1 MFESPCSAEK
11 GIFCIYFCVTGVV
24 VTAKT
29 LMMLIKLRHSN
40 RLVWVLLLLG
50 GVLIFSLFLA
60 SAFGAVNISLS
71 NVLKMA
77 LNKVAMFNFPPTW
90 RAVDETIIFQIRLPG
105 IVGAAL
111 VGAALAT
118 AGVLFQ
124 GLLRNPMADP
134 YIIGT
139 SAGAALGATI
149 AMTLPINLAFLGF
162 GLVPVAAFV
171 GALATVTLVY
181 NLARVGSRTPIISM
195 LLAGFVVSAL
205 LAAVM
210 AFMMSISDRLG
221 LNLHSVYSFL
231 MGHISV
237 TGWGQIMVI
246 APLIIGG
253 IIGARF
259 FAFHLNAFSL
269 GEEGAAYLGVEVER
283 DKILILALGSLLTA
297 SAVSI
302 SGLIGFVGLVVPHA
316 VRLSLGP
323 DHRLLLPASALAGAA
338 FVVIADLLA
347 RVLLAPVLIPVG
359 VVTAIVGAPFFLY
372 LLRHGRREYAF

>member
-1 MFESPCSAEK
+1 
-11 GIFCIYFCVTGVV
+11 
-24 VTAKT
+24 
-29 LMMLIKLRHSN
+29 MLSKLRRSN
-40 RLVWVLLLLG
+40 RLVLILLLLG
-50 GVLIFSLFLA
+50 GGLVIASLLA
-60 SAFGAVNISLS
+60 SAFGAVTVPLPDI
-71 NVLKMA
+71 LKMA
-77 LNKVAMFNFPPTW
+77 LNKVAVFDFSPTW
-90 RAVDETIIFQIRLPG
+90 RAVDETIIFQIRLPRVIG
-105 IVGAAL
+105 GAL

-162 GLVPVAAFV
+162 GLVPVAAFI
-171 GALATVTLVY
+171 GALATVILVY
-181 NLARVGSRTPIISM
+181 NLARVGGKTPIISM

-210 AFMMSISDRLG
+210 AFMMSMSDRFG

-237 TGWGQIMVI
+237 TSWGQIAII
-246 APLIIGG
+246 APLVIGG

-269 GEEGAAYLGVEVER
+269 GEEGAAYLGIEIER

-297 SAVSI
+297 AAVSI
-302 SGLIGFVGLVVPHA
+302 SGLVGFVGLVVPHA
-316 VRLSLGP
+316 MRLSLGP

-338 FVVIADLLA
+338 FLVIADLLA
-347 RVLLAPVLIPVG
+347 RILLAPVEIPVG
-359 VVTAIVGAPFFLY
+359 VITAIIGAPFFIY
-372 LLRHGRREYAF
+372 LLRHTRREYAF

>member
-1 MFESPCSAEK
+1 
-11 GIFCIYFCVTGVV
+11 
-24 VTAKT
+24 
-29 LMMLIKLRHSN
+29 MLSKLRRSN
-40 RLVWVLLLLG
+40 RLVLILLLLG
-50 GVLIFSLFLA
+50 GGLVIASLLA
-60 SAFGAVNISLS
+60 SAFGAVTVPLPDI
-71 NVLKMA
+71 LKMA
-77 LNKVAMFNFPPTW
+77 LNKVAVFDFSPTW
-90 RAVDETIIFQIRLPG
+90 RAVDETIIFQIRLPRVIG
-105 IVGAAL
+105 GAL

-162 GLVPVAAFV
+162 GLVPMAAFI
-171 GALATVTLVY
+171 GALATVILVY
-181 NLARVGSRTPIISM
+181 NLARVGGKTPIISM

-210 AFMMSISDRLG
+210 AFMMSMSDRFG

-237 TGWGQIMVI
+237 TSWGQIAII
-246 APLIIGG
+246 APLVIGG

-269 GEEGAAYLGVEVER
+269 GEEGAAYLGIEIER

-297 SAVSI
+297 AAVSI
-302 SGLIGFVGLVVPHA
+302 SGLVGFVGLVVPHA
-316 VRLSLGP
+316 MRLSLGP

-338 FVVIADLLA
+338 FLVIADLLA
-347 RVLLAPVLIPVG
+347 RILLAPVEIPVG
-359 VVTAIVGAPFFLY
+359 VITAIIGAPFFIY
-372 LLRHGRREYAF
+372 LLRHTRREYAF

>member
-1 MFESPCSAEK
+1 
-11 GIFCIYFCVTGVV
+11 
-24 VTAKT
+24 
-29 LMMLIKLRHSN
+29 MLAKLRRSN
-40 RLVWVLLLLG
+40 RLILILLLLG
-50 GVLIFSLFLA
+50 GGLVIASLLA
-60 SAFGAVNISLS
+60 SAFGAVTIPLPDI
-71 NVLKMA
+71 LKMA
-77 LNKVAMFNFPPTW
+77 LNKVAIFDFPSTW
-90 RAVDETIIFQIRLPG
+90 RAVDETIIFQIRLPRVIG
-105 IVGAAL
+105 GAL

-162 GLVPVAAFV
+162 GLVPAAAFI
-171 GALATVTLVY
+171 GALATVILVY
-181 NLARVGSRTPIISM
+181 NLARVGGKTPIISM

-210 AFMMSISDRLG
+210 AFMMSMSDRFG

-237 TGWGQIMVI
+237 TGWGQIAII
-246 APLIIGG
+246 APLVIGG

-269 GEEGAAYLGVEVER
+269 GEEGAAYLGIEIER

-297 SAVSI
+297 AAVSI

-323 DHRLLLPASALAGAA
+323 DHRFLLPASALAGAA
-338 FVVIADLLA
+338 FLVIADLLA
-347 RVLLAPVLIPVG
+347 RILLAPVEIPVG
-359 VVTAIVGAPFFLY
+359 VITAIIGAPFFIY
-372 LLRHGRREYAF
+372 LLRHARKEYAF

>member
-1 MFESPCSAEK
+1 M
-11 GIFCIYFCVTGVV
+11 
-24 VTAKT
+24 
-29 LMMLIKLRHSN
+29 LNRLIKLRRSN
-40 RLVWVLLLLG
+40 RLILVLLLLG
-50 GVLIFSLFLA
+50 GGLVIVSLLA
-60 SAFGAVNISLS
+60 SAFGAVTVPLPDI
-71 NVLKMA
+71 LKMA
-77 LNKVAMFNFPPTW
+77 LNKVALFDFSPTW
-90 RAVDETIIFQIRLPG
+90 RAVDETIIFQIRLPRVIG
-105 IVGAAL
+105 GAL

-149 AMTLPINLAFLGF
+149 AMALPINLAFLGF
-162 GLVPVAAFV
+162 GLVPVAAFI
-171 GALATVTLVY
+171 GALATVILVY
-181 NLARVGSRTPIISM
+181 NLARVGGKTPIISM

-210 AFMMSISDRLG
+210 VFMMSMSDRFG
-221 LNLHSVYSFL
+221 LNLRSVFSFL

-237 TGWGQIMVI
+237 TSWGQIAII
-246 APLIIGG
+246 APLVIGG
-253 IIGARF
+253 IMGARF

-269 GEEGAAYLGVEVER
+269 GEEGAAYLGIETER

-297 SAVSI
+297 AAVSI

-323 DHRLLLPASALAGAA
+323 DHRLLLPASALAGAT
-338 FVVIADLLA
+338 FLVIADLLA
-347 RVLLAPVLIPVG
+347 RVLLAPVEIPVG
-359 VVTAIVGAPFFLY
+359 VITAIIGAPFFIY
-372 LLRHGRREYAF
+372 LLRHTRKEYAF

>member
-1 MFESPCSAEK
+1 
-11 GIFCIYFCVTGVV
+11 
-24 VTAKT
+24 
-29 LMMLIKLRHSN
+29 MLTKPRRGN
-40 RLVWVLLLLG
+40 RLILILLLLG
-50 GVLIFSLFLA
+50 GGLVIASLLA
-60 SAFGAVNISLS
+60 TAFGAVNIPLPDI
-71 NVLKMA
+71 LKMA
-77 LNKVAMFNFPPTW
+77 LNKVAVFDFSSTW
-90 RAVDETIIFQIRLPG
+90 RAVDETIIFQIRLPRVIG
-105 IVGAAL
+105 GAL

-162 GLVPVAAFV
+162 GLVPAAAFI
-171 GALATVTLVY
+171 GALSTVILVY
-181 NLARVGSRTPIISM
+181 NLARVGGKTPIISM

-210 AFMMSISDRLG
+210 AFMMSMSDRFG

-237 TGWGQIMVI
+237 TSWGQIAII
-246 APLIIGG
+246 APLVIGG

-269 GEEGAAYLGVEVER
+269 GEESAAYLGIEIER

-297 SAVSI
+297 AAVSI

-323 DHRLLLPASALAGAA
+323 DHRFLLPASALVGAA
-338 FVVIADLLA
+338 FLVIADLLA
-347 RVLLAPVLIPVG
+347 RILLAPVEIPVG
-359 VVTAIVGAPFFLY
+359 VITAIIGAPFFIY
-372 LLRHGRREYAF
+372 LLRHARKEYAF